1 MIVKKDPCFNSANS
15 APAEIHLFSVF
26 PHCGKKNVKGRH
38 DKVLKG
44 RIKNHKRRHK
54 KLSGTTSLWDAVPD
68 RGAFLLKDICNK
80 LFTAI
85 CSNFRLKT
93 LCIQLG

>member
-26 PHCGKKNVKGRH
+26 PHNGKKNVKGRH

-68 RGAFLLKDICNK
+68 RGAVL
-80 LFTAI
+80 
-85 CSNFRLKT
+85 RLT
-93 LCIQLG
+93 GFAGES